1 MSAVKRASKAVRS
14 SGSPES
20 PSNEWSLHASKW
32 VAIIVNHL
40 VSPVQPRELREPME
54 LIKDLICNPIAQCVT
69 ELAFDMNILPK
80 SNIERRN
87 VSEQMICH
95 FCHFCCSMMYLLH
108 LPPPFLTDFKHHLG
122 LSTHSA
128 LQELQFERKR
138 SLLAQCV

>member
-1 MSAVKRASKAVRS
+1 M
-14 SGSPES
+14 
-20 PSNEWSLHASKW
+20 
-32 VAIIVNHL
+32 AIIVNHL

-69 ELAFDMNILPK
+69 ELAFDMNVLPK

-87 VSEQMICH
+87 VSEQMIWH

-108 LPPPFLTDFKHHLG
+108 FPPFLTDFKHHLG
-122 LSTHSA
+122 LLTHSA

-138 SLLAQCV
+138 SLLAQFV